1 MSLDSLI
8 LPGLLTLV
16 IVLAAAPIVWR
27 LRAHDRMVRKKLEH
41 AKELGSNETVSLHPK
56 IDEGLCIGCEECV
69 RGCPEQDVILT
80 YKNKATVVDAT
91 ECVGHGICERVC
103 PVAAIILVVGTEKR
117 GLELPRLTE
126 HFETNVPGLYVV
138 GELGG
143 MGLIRNAIWQS
154 TQAMKQIA
162 AQKPKAPPGG
172 VQVLIAGA
180 GPAGLASAI
189 SAKAAKLSFR
199 VVEQGEIGGSMLHY
213 PRRKLV
219 MTHPGELPGVGPFP
233 FKEVEKE
240 PLVAFWKTVI
250 QQLQLTIET
259 GTTLTKVTKQDG
271 GHLLVETTK
280 GTIAAANVVL
290 ALGRRGSPRRLE
302 VPGEVASKVLDRL
315 IEPEQFDSRR
325 CLVVGGGTA
334 ALETAL
340 SLSERP
346 GAVVTLC
353 HRREAFAGA
362 RAGVIE
368 RFLSAEKDGKVEVLR
383 NAKVTA
389 VEPERVLFEV
399 AGQAAERPND
409 FVFVMIGGTPP
420 FELLKSCGV
429 NLETK
434 FAAPLGRVS
443 RISRIGRRLSLS

>member
-1 MSLDSLI
+1 
-8 LPGLLTLV
+8 
-16 IVLAAAPIVWR
+16 
-27 LRAHDRMVRKKLEH
+27 
-41 AKELGSNETVSLHPK
+41 
-56 IDEGLCIGCEECV
+56 
-69 RGCPEQDVILT
+69 
-80 YKNKATVVDAT
+80 
-91 ECVGHGICERVC
+91 
-103 PVAAIILVVGTEKR
+103 
-117 GLELPRLTE
+117 
-126 HFETNVPGLYVV
+126 V

-154 TQAMKQIA
+154 TQAVKRIA

-180 GPAGLASAI
+180 GPAGLAAAI

-199 VVEQGEIGGSMLHY
+199 VVEQGEIGGAMLHY

-240 PLVAFWKTVI
+240 PLVEFWKSVI
-250 QQLQLTIET
+250 RQLQLTIET
-259 GTTLTKVTKQDG
+259 GTALSKVTQHD
-271 GHLLVETTK
+271 GHLVVETTR
-280 GTIAAANVVL
+280 GTIAAATVVL

-302 VPGEVASKVLDRL
+302 VPGEDSSKVLDRL
-315 IEPEQFDSRR
+315 LEPNQFDGRR

-340 SLSERP
+340 SLAERP

-353 HRREAFAGA
+353 HRRDSFAGA

-368 RFLSAEKDGKVEVLR
+368 RFLAAEKDGKVEVLR
-383 NAKVTA
+383 NAKVTG
-389 VEPERVLFEV
+389 VEPDRVRLDV
-399 AGQAAERPND
+399 AGQSVERLND
-409 FVFVMIGGTPP
+409 VVFVMIGGTPP
-420 FELLKSCGV
+420 FELLKRCGV
-429 NLETK
+429 DLETK

>member
-1 MSLDSLI
+1 MDLYSLI
-8 LPGLLTLV
+8 LPGLLVLILV
-16 IVLAAAPIVWR
+16 LSAVPIVWR
-27 LRAHDRMVRKKLEH
+27 LKAHDRMVRKKLEH
-41 AKELGSNETVSLHPK
+41 AKALGSNETVSLHPK

-80 YKNKATVVDAT
+80 YKHKATVVDAT

-103 PVAAIILVVGTEKR
+103 PVGAITLVVGTEKR

-143 MGLIRNAIWQS
+143 MGLIRNAIWQA
-154 TQAMKQIA
+154 TQALKHIKS
-162 AQKPKAPPGG
+162 QKPKAPPGG
-172 VQVLIAGA
+172 VQVLIAGG
-180 GPAGLASAI
+180 GPAGLAAAI
-189 SAKAAKLSFR
+189 SAKAAGLTFR
-199 VVEQGEIGGSMLHY
+199 VVEQGEVGGAMLHY

-240 PLVAFWKTVI
+240 PLVAFWKATI
-250 QQLQLTIET
+250 QKLQLTIET
-259 GTTLTKVTKQDG
+259 GTTLTKVTRQDG
-271 GHLLVETTK
+271 HLAVETTK
-280 GTIAAANVVL
+280 GTVAAATVVL

-302 VPGEVASKVLDRL
+302 VDGETSSKVLDRL
-315 IEPEQFDSRR
+315 IEPDQFDFRR

-340 SLSERP
+340 SLAERP

-353 HRREAFAGA
+353 HRRESFAGA

-368 RFLSAEKDGKVEVLR
+368 KVLAAEKEGKVNVLR
-383 NAKVTA
+383 NSKVTA
-389 VEPERVLFEV
+389 VEPERVLLDV
-399 AGQAAERPND
+399 GGRPAALGND

-429 NLETK
+429 DLETK

-443 RISRIGRRLSLS
+443 RISRIGKRLSLS